1 MEDGYPGDMTI
12 KVIHTYD
19 VEHRWTVEYGAQTNQ
34 DTLFNPTNHVYF
46 NLNRDNNVIDNHK
59 IKSEQLNM
67 YPIDRNNLIENTN
80 SIDLLAIFKTNSI
93 SFSDI
98 FNSDNELLK
107 EQIGSRNGLDHPLM
121 LEINN
126 FSLKMMRFN

>member
-1 MEDGYPGDMTI
+1 MTI

-19 VEHRWTVEYGAQTNQ
+19 VEHRWTVEYEAKTNR

-67 YPIDRNNLIENTN
+67 YPIDRNNLIENTS

-126 FSLKMMRFN
+126 FSLKMMSFN

>member
-1 MEDGYPGDMTI
+1 M
-12 KVIHTYD
+12 
-19 VEHRWTVEYGAQTNQ
+19 
-34 DTLFNPTNHVYF
+34 
-46 NLNRDNNVIDNHK
+46 NRDNNVIDNHK

-67 YPIDRNNLIENTN
+67 YPIDRNNLIENTS

-107 EQIGSRNGLDHPLM
+107 EQIGSRNGLDHPFDV
-121 LEINN
+121 EINN
-126 FSLKMMRFN
+126 FSLKMMSFN

>member
-1 MEDGYPGDMTI
+1 MTI

-19 VEHRWTVEYGAQTNQ
+19 VEHRWTVEYEAKTNQ

-67 YPIDRNNLIENTN
+67 YPIDRNNLIENTS

-126 FSLKMMRFN
+126 FSLKMMSFN

>member
-1 MEDGYPGDMTI
+1 M
-12 KVIHTYD
+12 IHTYD
-19 VEHRWTVEYGAQTNQ
+19 VEHRWTVEYEAKTKQ
-34 DTLFNPTNHVYF
+34 DTLYNPTNHVYF

-67 YPIDRNNLIENTN
+67 YPIDRNNLIENTS

-107 EQIGSRNGLDHPLM
+107 EQIGSRNGLDHPFDV
-121 LEINN
+121 EINN
-126 FSLKMMRFN
+126 FSLKMMSFN

>member
-1 MEDGYPGDMTI
+1 MTI

-19 VEHRWTVEYGAQTNQ
+19 VEHRWTVEYEANTNR

-67 YPIDRNNLIENTN
+67 YPIDRNNLIENTS
-80 SIDLLAIFKTNSI
+80 SIDLLAILKQTVYLLV
-93 SFSDI
+93 I
-98 FNSDNELLK
+98 FLTLIMNYLK
-107 EQIGSRNGLDHPLM
+107 SKLVQEMD
-121 LEINN
+121 
-126 FSLKMMRFN
+126 

>member
-1 MEDGYPGDMTI
+1 M
-12 KVIHTYD
+12 
-19 VEHRWTVEYGAQTNQ
+19 
-34 DTLFNPTNHVYF
+34 
-46 NLNRDNNVIDNHK
+46 NRDNNVIDNHK

-67 YPIDRNNLIENTN
+67 YPIDRNNLIENTS

-126 FSLKMMRFN
+126 FSLKMMSFN